1 MLSQTDNI
9 LFPDRCDVIEISPQ
23 RYVYPI
29 FKNGSGA
36 LGDLPHRTVNISQLT
51 DHDVVDVFVRDPYE
65 RFLSGVQ
72 TFLRNHSEL
81 DRSTALYF
89 IDQHLFLNRHFCTQ
103 FHWIVNLQR
112 HVPVNMRILPIA
124 ELTEITSVLFNQYER
139 DSDLSEYFAGNLKVQ
154 FYLQLDKVLT
164 ENLLHKTVNMRD
176 ILTTLKFSYP
186 TVYEEVVQRSKNICT
201 VLE

>member
-9 LFPDRCDVIEISPQ
+9 IFPDRCEVIEISPQ
-23 RYVYPI
+23 RYIYPI

-36 LGDLPHRTVNISQLT
+36 LGDLPHRTVKIDQLT
-51 DHDVVDVFVRDPYE
+51 KYDVVDVFVRDPYE

-81 DRSTALYF
+81 DRGTTLYF
-89 IDQHLFLNRHFCTQ
+89 IDQHLFLDRHFCPQ
-103 FHWIVNLQR
+103 FHWLVNLQR
-112 HVPVNMRILPIA
+112 HVRIDMRVLPLS
-124 ELTEITSVLFNQYER
+124 ELAKFTSAGFNQYER
-139 DSDLSEYFAGNLKVQ
+139 DAGLVEYFKDNLKVQ

-164 ENLLHKTVNMRD
+164 ENLLYKTVSMQD
-176 ILTTLKFSYP
+176 ILSTLKLAYP
-186 TVYEEVVQRSKNICT
+186 SVYEEVVQRSKNICT